1 MADKRIDDDLGV
13 NGSSYS
19 GLLRD
24 SKEAAYELH
33 DALLDLTWRHE
44 ETWLNEITTFASTNY
59 DKLREVLVRHVDPE
73 VVRRLFVRATRAE
86 ALADR
91 ELCADVAARLRK
103 AVEGKPCYLG
113 AVSYLGWS
121 RP

>member
-1 MADKRIDDDLGV
+1 MADARMQDDLGV
-13 NGSSYS
+13 NGSSYH
-19 GLLRD
+19 GLLHD

-33 DALLDLTWRHE
+33 DALLGLTWKHE
-44 ETWLNEITTFASTNY
+44 ETWRNPVTTFASINY
-59 DKLREVLVRHVDPE
+59 DKVREVLVRHVDPE
-73 VVRRLFVRATRAE
+73 AVRRLFVRATRAE

-103 AVEGKPCYLG
+103 AVEGKPCYL
-113 AVSYLGWS
+113 APVSYLGWS

>member
-1 MADKRIDDDLGV
+1 MADAPVEDDLGV
-13 NGSSYS
+13 NGSSYE
-19 GLLRD
+19 GLVND

-33 DALLDLTWRHE
+33 DALLGLTWLHE

-91 ELCADVAARLRK
+91 ELCAEVAAKLRK
-103 AVEGKPCYLG
+103 AVEGKPRYCAPVRWY
-113 AVSYLGWS
+113 AEDA
-121 RP
+121 